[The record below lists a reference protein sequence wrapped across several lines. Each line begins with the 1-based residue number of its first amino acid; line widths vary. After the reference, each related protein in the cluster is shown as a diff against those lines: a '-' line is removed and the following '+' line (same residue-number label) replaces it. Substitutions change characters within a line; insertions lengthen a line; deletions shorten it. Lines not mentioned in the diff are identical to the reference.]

1 LTEKNKKKVVNTV
14 ILNKYGRFLTI
25 KRTKTAPTHPFCWD
39 LPGGHVE
46 SGESL
51 EKAAIRET
59 KEETGLEI
67 SDLFDVPEAN
77 TRRKYFV
84 TRKYTGNVEFK
95 PNPASGYVEHN
106 EYKWVTPDE
115 YRNMDDLSVDVDE
128 IEEALDV
135 YGLKTTIKE
144 AIMTYYTEKGYRS

>member
-1 LTEKNKKKVVNTV
+1 LIEKNKKKVVNTI
-14 ILNKYGRFLTI
+14 ILDKYDRFLTI
-25 KRTKTAPTHPFCWD
+25 KRTKTAPTHPLYWD

-51 EKAAIRET
+51 EKAAIREA

-67 SDLFDVPEAN
+67 SDLFDVPKEN

-84 TRKYTGNVEFK
+84 TRKYSGNVEFK
-95 PNPASGYVEHN
+95 ANPDSGYVEHN

-115 YRNMDDLSVDVDE
+115 YRNMDDLSVDIDE
-128 IEEALDV
+128 IEEALGV

-144 AIMTYYTEKGYRS
+144 AIIAYYAEKEHR